1 MEITAMASFINRT
14 FATYDYTLLQS
25 LHGLAENF
33 GSIATP
39 FLKFISLLG
48 EDGLFFIL
56 MSVVFM
62 LFKKTRKLGICMFG
76 AIGCGAIITNFV
88 LKDFI
93 ARPRPFMEVG
103 KPFKEWWQFVGAEPK
118 ESFSF
123 PSGHV
128 TATMA
133 AMLSVF
139 LICNKKYSWLSFILV
154 ILMGISRNYLMVH
167 YPSDV
172 LAGFVA
178 GAVASLV
185 AFLITNLIYKFL
197 EKYNQ
202 NKFCMF
208 VKDFDLI
215 KFFQR

>member
-1 MEITAMASFINRT
+1 MEITAMATYINQT
-14 FATYDYTLLQS
+14 LATYDYAKLQS
-25 LHGLAENF
+25 LHNLAEGF

-48 EDGLFFIL
+48 EDGLFLIIL
-56 MSVVFM
+56 SLIFM
-62 LFKKTRKLGICMFG
+62 LFKKTRKVGICMYG
-76 AIGCGAIITNFV
+76 AIGLGAIITSFV
-88 LKDFI
+88 LKDII
-93 ARPRPFMEVG
+93 ARPRPFLEPN
-103 KPFKEWWQFVGAEPK
+103 KPFEMWWKFVGAEPK
-118 ESFSF
+118 DSFSF

-133 AMLSVF
+133 AMASIF
-139 LICNKKYSWLSFILV
+139 LVCNKKYSWLSFIFV
-154 ILMGISRNYLMVH
+154 ALMGISRNYLMVH

-172 LAGFVA
+172 LAGILVGAFAGGVA
-178 GAVASLV
+178 YI
-185 AFLITNLIYKFL
+185 ITIFIYKFL

-215 KFFQR
+215 KLFKR